1 MLLSR
6 QTGGEALKIY
16 DFDGKKNLS
25 GERIYQAR
33 TRKHLSQAELAA
45 QMQVQGVIIER
56 EAISKIETG
65 DRFVSDYELMVFA
78 RVLGVTMDWL
88 VGKDQQE

>member
-1 MLLSR
+1 M
-6 QTGGEALKIY
+6 KIY
-16 DFDGKKNLS
+16 DYEGKKNLS

-65 DRFVSDYELMVFA
+65 ARFVSDYELMIFA

-88 VGKDQQE
+88 VGTEEKE

>member
-1 MLLSR
+1 
-6 QTGGEALKIY
+6 LKIY
-16 DFDGKKNLS
+16 DYEGKKNLS

-33 TRKHLSQAELAA
+33 TRKHLSQADLAA

-65 DRFVSDYELMVFA
+65 NRFVSDYELMVFA

-88 VGKDQQE
+88 VGKNQQE

>member
-1 MLLSR
+1 M
-6 QTGGEALKIY
+6 KIY
-16 DFDGKKNLS
+16 DYEGKKTLS

-78 RVLGVTMDWL
+78 RELGDTMDWL

>member
-1 MLLSR
+1 
-6 QTGGEALKIY
+6 LKIY
-16 DFDGKKNLS
+16 DYEGKKNLS

-65 DRFVSDYELMVFA
+65 NRFVSDYELMVFA

-88 VGKDQQE
+88 VGKNQQE

>member
-1 MLLSR
+1 
-6 QTGGEALKIY
+6 LKIY
-16 DFDGKKNLS
+16 DYEGKKNLS

-88 VGKDQQE
+88 VGKNQQE

>member
-1 MLLSR
+1 M
-6 QTGGEALKIY
+6 KIY
-16 DFDGKKNLS
+16 DYEGKKNLS

-88 VGKDQQE
+88 VGKNQQE

>member
-1 MLLSR
+1 M
-6 QTGGEALKIY
+6 KIY
-16 DFDGKKNLS
+16 DYEGKKNLS

-33 TRKHLSQAELAA
+33 TRKHLSQADLAA

-88 VGKDQQE
+88 VGKNQQE

>member
-1 MLLSR
+1 M
-6 QTGGEALKIY
+6 KIY
-16 DFDGKKNLS
+16 DYEGKKNLS

-33 TRKHLSQAELAA
+33 TGKHLSQAELAA
-45 QMQVQGVIIER
+45 QMQVQGVVIER

-78 RVLGVTMDWL
+78 RVLGVTMEWL
-88 VGKDQQE
+88 VGKEQDS

>member
-1 MLLSR
+1 M
-6 QTGGEALKIY
+6 KIY
-16 DFDGKKNLS
+16 DYEGKKNLS

-65 DRFVSDYELMVFA
+65 NRFVSDYELMVFA

>member
-1 MLLSR
+1 MSR
-6 QTGGEALKIY
+6 HSGGDALKIY
-16 DFDGKKNLS
+16 DYEGKKNLS

-56 EAISKIETG
+56 DAISKIETG